1 MSKYRSLVVTAESGV
16 PELRVKLVNY
26 IMRRGKK
33 AVAQEIVTDAFE
45 LIDKKHG
52 GKGAEDVFRKAL
64 DHVYPRLEVKSRRVG
79 GANYQIPIEVNP
91 KRRLFLAMNWI
102 LEAARGRKGK
112 PMASRLAEE
121 LMAAANGEGGA
132 VKKKEDTHRMAD
144 ANKAF
149 AHFARF

>member
-1 MSKYRSLVVTAESGV
+1 MAKQHSLVVTAESSV
-16 PELRVKLVNY
+16 PELRAKLVNHV
-26 IMRRGKK
+26 MREGKK
-33 AVAQEIVTDAFE
+33 AVAREIVTEAFE

-52 GKGAEDVFRKAL
+52 KGAEDIFRKAL
-64 DHVYPRLEVKSRRVG
+64 DHVCPRLEVKSRRVG

-102 LEAARGRKGK
+102 LEAARGQKGK
-112 PMASRLAEE
+112 PMAIRLANE

-132 VKKKEDTHRMAD
+132 VKKRDDMHRMAD